1 MSCCCSDVLHRLKA
15 LQQLHLAHTNIGP
28 ASVPLLASLG
38 QLSFLDARA
47 TAIRRPH
54 LQLLQLKFKL
64 QAIQGVVLTRS
75 NAMAAA
81 ALNHGGLF
89 VCVCCRQGQAD
100 AAEGAA
106 RISAGMSSMEAAAEA
121 AAAVQLQTATGST
134 QPGRRDRKRCR
145 AGGGEGQP
153 MLTVASGSGAGGSE
167 GGVIATAQDLAAWT
181 VEGIATLVQAAAVL
195 EAFAAAAMHGRE
207 R

>member
-1 MSCCCSDVLHRLKA
+1 MSCCCSDVLHRLEA
-15 LQQLHLAHTNIGP
+15 LQQLHLAHTNVGP

-54 LQLLQLKFKL
+54 LQPLQLKFKL

-106 RISAGMSSMEAAAEA
+106 GMSSLEAAAEA
-121 AAAVQLQTATGST
+121 AAAVQLQIATGST

-153 MLTVASGSGAGGSE
+153 MLTVPSGSGAGGRE
-167 GGVIATAQDLAAWT
+167 GGVIASAQDLAAWT